1 MIRNPKH
8 QVFADEWLIDMNGT
22 RAYKV
27 AYPNI
32 KKDTTARVNASRLLT
47 DANVKQYI
55 DEQLEKMQNERV
67 ADAQEV
73 LEYLTSTMR
82 GEK

>member
-47 DANVKQYI
+47 DANVKQY
-55 DEQLEKMQNERV
+55 
-67 ADAQEV
+67 
-73 LEYLTSTMR
+73 
-82 GEK
+82 